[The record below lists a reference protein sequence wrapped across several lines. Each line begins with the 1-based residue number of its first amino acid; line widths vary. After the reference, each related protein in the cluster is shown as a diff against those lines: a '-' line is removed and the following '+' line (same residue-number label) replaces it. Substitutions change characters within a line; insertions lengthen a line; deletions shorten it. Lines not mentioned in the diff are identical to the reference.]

1 MRRFIFFLTPV
12 AMAAAMM
19 IASCTPNAVS
29 VVNLVQVTTLAG
41 DNTGYTNG
49 LNTGT
54 SFKQPSGVATDAA
67 GNVYV
72 ADAGN
77 NLIREISPSGV
88 VTTLAGGG
96 NTPFSPNGTGT
107 AASFNFPTGVAVDA
121 AGNVYVADAGNNL
134 IRKISPSR
142 VVTTLAGG
150 SHNPISPDGTGTAAS
165 FSNPTGVAV
174 DAAGNVYVA
183 DADNNLI
190 RKISPS
196 GVVTTL
202 AGILNSNS
210 GGLALNLYN
219 PTGVAV
225 DAAGNVYAAEQG
237 NDLIRKISPS
247 GVMTILAGAG
257 NCCSGSVNGV
267 GMAARFASPEGVA
280 VDIAGNVY
288 VADTYNNLVRKISPS
303 GVVTTLAG
311 NGAVGSVNGKGFDA
325 SFNYPTGVAVD
336 AEGNVY
342 VADTYNNLIRKISK
356 Q

>member
-72 ADAGN
+72 ADAG
-77 NLIREISPSGV
+77 
-88 VTTLAGGG
+88 
-96 NTPFSPNGTGT
+96 
-107 AASFNFPTGVAVDA
+107 D
-121 AGNVYVADAGNNL
+121 NL
-134 IRKISPSR
+134 IRKIIPSR
-142 VVTTLAGG
+142 VVATLAGG

-267 GMAARFASPEGVA
+267 GMAARFASP
-280 VDIAGNVY
+280 
-288 VADTYNNLVRKISPS
+288 
-303 GVVTTLAG
+303 
-311 NGAVGSVNGKGFDA
+311 
-325 SFNYPTGVAVD
+325 
-336 AEGNVY
+336 
-342 VADTYNNLIRKISK
+342 
-356 Q
+356 